1 MESFLMSGG
10 FLRPACRYPIL
21 LVLAAMALSGCSLLR
36 GPQQA
41 PITEAVP
48 VLVSPDGSTLV
59 AGPPETT
66 VQTETRGTAS
76 AARAAATAAARA
88 CAAHRDAAD

>member
-10 FLRPACRYPIL
+10 FPRPAFRYPIL

-66 VQTETRGTAS
+66 VQTEAAKPEAPPKPKRRG
-76 AARAAATAAARA
+76 
-88 CAAHRDAAD
+88 